1 MTAFMSRRNTS
12 SKTNGHAGP
21 QGRPNGHAPAFTER
35 GGIPV
40 TACLGGHGY
49 QAASDD
55 ASGTSVAI
63 AASSASAAGTAPEA
77 CADPA
82 PPHPAERNEM
92 ASESSKR
99 DVHLP
104 GPTDYDAMQDAGA
117 YVNAVAERVDLVA
130 ASARLVQSGDEK
142 IAKSELDRLRDM
154 KFGKVVAAASVSDG
168 PTVIWDEPDV
178 NAIRNKG

>member
-1 MTAFMSRRNTS
+1 MLRRNTS
-12 SKTNGHAGP
+12 IKTNGHAGP
-21 QGRPNGHAPAFTER
+21 QGRPNGHAPASTER
-35 GGIPV
+35 GGIQV
-40 TACLGGHGY
+40 TACTGGHGD

-63 AASSASAAGTAPEA
+63 AASSASAAGTAREA
-77 CADPA
+77 CADAA
-82 PPHPAERNEM
+82 PPHPTGRNAG
-92 ASESSKR
+92 ASDAKLQQVR
-99 DVHLP
+99 LP
-104 GPTDYDAMQDAGA
+104 GPTDYEAMQDAGA

-130 ASARLVQSGDEK
+130 ASVRLVQSTDEK

-154 KFGKVVAAASVSDG
+154 KFGKVVAAANVSDV